1 MVTILTKLFFY
12 FCGIFDT
19 HPPRLTPPQFPHRP
33 RDAPSRGRF
42 PRDSHAASPGADA
55 AGDAQKKYHIL
66 LIFPVDNIVIL

>member
-1 MVTILTKLFFY
+1 MVTILTKLFY

-55 AGDAQKKYHIL
+55 AGDVQKYHIL
-66 LIFPVDNIVIL
+66 LIFLVDNIVIL